1 MQIILIYFDSINML
15 RKSKEIND
23 IKIFLYFLSLIFIFR
38 SIFLSISLGS
48 YPWFYEWE
56 ALQILSLYKNNEISL
71 FEFLKLYE
79 IKNQIQIFTKAFYV
93 ILFNLNNQVWSPKT
107 FTILM
112 QIFTAIYMSLIIK
125 NLFYDTI
132 KSKILIFLLFSFSM
146 FPASLT
152 IFYHFSESH
161 FTFHLLI
168 SIISFEIYSK
178 LKSYKYLKFI
188 LLIFLFIF
196 AALNMEFV
204 ALTLYVTFACFYLY
218 KTFETFNK
226 TNLILFVIILLFSIL
241 YYKSLY
247 FFEIPSINDGSQL
260 AKKEISR
267 SLYLI
272 IKGLFHQ
279 NNLIFGIF
287 LVIVLFNLKFYLSKL
302 NENKNRDFIM
312 LLTIFCLVLIG
323 SIAFSRIQIY
333 DRYKDMLQIGGFLSL
348 FIFMKTFNLK
358 KYYKYFLLPF
368 VFVILLYNCIFFL
381 DKFFEKKNIIKIYD
395 DKMSKL
401 ITKISDGRDIS
412 KQDLDEYSEK
422 YLYIIENSVENRLIK
437 IQ

>member
-1 MQIILIYFDSINML
+1 M
-15 RKSKEIND
+15 
-23 IKIFLYFLSLIFIFR
+23 
-38 SIFLSISLGS
+38 
-48 YPWFYEWE
+48 
-56 ALQILSLYKNNEISL
+56 
-71 FEFLKLYE
+71 
-79 IKNQIQIFTKAFYV
+79 
-93 ILFNLNNQVWSPKT
+93 
-107 FTILM
+107 
-112 QIFTAIYMSLIIK
+112 
-125 NLFYDTI
+125 
-132 KSKILIFLLFSFSM
+132 
-146 FPASLT
+146 
-152 IFYHFSESH
+152 
-161 FTFHLLI
+161 
-168 SIISFEIYSK
+168 
-178 LKSYKYLKFI
+178 
-188 LLIFLFIF
+188 
-196 AALNMEFV
+196 
-204 ALTLYVTFACFYLY
+204 
-218 KTFETFNK
+218 
-226 TNLILFVIILLFSIL
+226 
-241 YYKSLY
+241 
-247 FFEIPSINDGSQL
+247 
-260 AKKEISR
+260 
-267 SLYLI
+267 
-272 IKGLFHQ
+272 
-279 NNLIFGIF
+279 
-287 LVIVLFNLKFYLSKL
+287 IVLFNLKFYLSKL